1 MLRRAAARGRGRHM
15 NAGRQRWRVIDFGPR
30 TAAQYVATNRAILEA
45 RQQGLAP
52 NTLSFLSFSEP
63 AALVGFHQSVDQ
75 ELRRDYC
82 AANAITIQR
91 RVSGGGALYVDSTVV
106 GWELYLDRKTAGS
119 TDMLDIARRICET
132 AARGIR
138 MLGVD
143 ARFRPRNDIEV
154 GGRKIAGTGGIYDG
168 DVFLYHG
175 SLLVDFDIERMLRVL
190 KIPAEKLKDKAIA
203 SARERVANLKE
214 LLGEAPPMER
224 VLAVMT
230 QAFAEEFGVDFER
243 ADGLNPA
250 EETLFRDALAE
261 VETPEWVEQVSRP
274 VSEARTVDGMHRS
287 AGGLLR
293 VTLAV
298 DVAKDRIKQA
308 WFTGDFFVNPRRMVA
323 DLEAALRDSPLPD
336 YRATIDR
343 FFDGYPAEML
353 LLRRDDFAAAVEI
366 ALLSLADVGRAVRTG
381 DAASS

>member
-1 MLRRAAARGRGRHM
+1 M
-15 NAGRQRWRVIDFGPR
+15 NAGRPHWRVIDFGPR
-30 TAAQYVATNRAILEA
+30 TAAEYVATNRALLEA
-45 RQQGLAP
+45 RQQGCCP

-82 AANAITIQR
+82 EANGITIQR

-106 GWELYLDRKTAGS
+106 GWELYLDRKTLGS
-119 TDMLDIARRICET
+119 GDMLDIARRICET
-132 AARGIR
+132 AARGISA
-138 MLGVD
+138 LGVD

-175 SLLVDFDIERMLRVL
+175 SLLIDFDIERMLRVL

-214 LLGEAPPMER
+214 LLGESPPMER
-224 VLAVMT
+224 VIAVMT
-230 QAFAEEFGVDFER
+230 QAFSDAFGVDFEH
-243 ADGLNPA
+243 AEGMNPA
-250 EETLFRDALAE
+250 EETLFRDALSE
-261 VETPEWVEQVSRP
+261 VATEAWVEQVSRP
-274 VSEARTVDGMHRS
+274 ACEARTLEGMHRA

-293 VTLAV
+293 VALSVDTL
-298 DVAKDRIKQA
+298 KDRIKQA

-323 DLEAALRDSPLPD
+323 DLEAALRDCALAD
-336 YRATIDR
+336 YRATINR
-343 FFDGYPAEML
+343 FFDGYPVEML
-353 LLRRDDFAAAVEI
+353 LLRRDDFAAAI
-366 ALLSLADVGRAVRTG
+366 AAALQSLADAEPANHAG
-381 DAASS
+381 DAVSS